1 MASRMPGTAP
11 PRRTWTA
18 GSPLVLA
25 PEGTSSHGRAGRR
38 VGTRYGYPARPHGG
52 PFLRPP
58 GTEFGMSTPS
68 YVGVLDPDGRTYRA
82 RYAHFDG
89 APDTM
94 PHMIAAVWWHTFG
107 RDGAATG
114 QALLA
119 HTWEQIGPDI
129 TADTPIMLPGYRPVP
144 GVGIAFP
151 EQDTEPQPITGN
163 LTITDATAAASW
175 MYLIDLA
182 RPDTLLLFA
191 DTGRWTLTGRLDMS
205 VGRDAVAATD

>member
-1 MASRMPGTAP
+1 
-11 PRRTWTA
+11 
-18 GSPLVLA
+18 
-25 PEGTSSHGRAGRR
+25 
-38 VGTRYGYPARPHGG
+38 
-52 PFLRPP
+52 
-58 GTEFGMSTPS
+58 MSTPS
-68 YVGVLDPDGRTYRA
+68 YVGVLDPDGRTYHA

-89 APDTM
+89 GPDTM
-94 PHMIAAVWWHTFG
+94 PYMIAAVWWHTFG
-107 RDGAATG
+107 RDGTATG

-151 EQDTEPQPITGN
+151 DEDTEPQPITGN

-175 MYLIDLA
+175 MYLIVLA

-205 VGRDAVAATD
+205 VGRDAVATTD